1 MVYIKDYIHNS
12 SDYLVDKRYQRE
24 VNVWSLDDEQC
35 LIDTILRE
43 EPMPLFFFNKKRD
56 GIYYVVDGQQRL
68 NTIKKF
74 YRNELKLN
82 GKFSGD
88 DDHTKT

>member
-1 MVYIKDYIHNS
+1 MVYIKDYINNS

-43 EPMPLFFFNKKRD
+43 EPMPLFCFNKKSD
-56 GIYYVVDGQQRL
+56 GIY
-68 NTIKKF
+68 
-74 YRNELKLN
+74 
-82 GKFSGD
+82 
-88 DDHTKT
+88 